1 MFFILSFP
9 EDFIEQTVTRQ
20 WAPRPACFVCRL
32 RTWCVPLISGIGGAP
47 TDPPVTRRW
56 FPTPADLVHVSLIW
70 SLLGTP
76 IGQSQPD
83 GAPILLRM
91 CVQAADLVRV
101 SHLKLP
107 QGTHCDANVPGWQK
121 CCSGAQ
127 FCLNHFSCIPNGFK
141 WRPHCA

>member
-1 MFFILSFP
+1 MYLILGFL
-9 EDFIEQTVTRQ
+9 EEFIEQTVTQQ
-20 WAPRPACFVCRL
+20 WAPRPACFVRRL
-32 RTWCVPLISGIGGAP
+32 RTWCVPLISGIRGAP

-56 FPTPADLVHVSLIW
+56 FPTPVDLVHVSFIW

-107 QGTHCDANVPGWQK
+107 KAPIATPMFQDGKSVAVG
-121 CCSGAQ
+121 
-127 FCLNHFSCIPNGFK
+127 PNS
-141 WRPHCA
+141 A

>member
-1 MFFILSFP
+1 MYLILGFL
-9 EDFIEQTVTRQ
+9 EEFIEQTVTRQ
-20 WAPRPACFVCRL
+20 WAPRPACFVRRL
-32 RTWCVPLISGIGGAP
+32 RTWCVPLISGIRGPP

-56 FPTPADLVHVSLIW
+56 FPTPVDLVHVSLIW

-76 IGQSQPD
+76 IGQSQLD

-107 QGTHCDANVPGWQK
+107 QGTH
-121 CCSGAQ
+121 
-127 FCLNHFSCIPNGFK
+127 
-141 WRPHCA
+141 